1 MLIQSNKLNFVWLS
15 VEMHW
20 RNSAKMSAASSLF
33 LSIDSLWDDCISQ
46 LTRLSDEIRAC
57 HVDQNIN
64 ERKRNSTHWET
75 KTAQFELRWDFF
87 SKQYRFL
94 MTFFC
99 LHIVYVVS
107 CSKIKITGD
116 NSFMSLN
123 DVMENGGYNQS
134 DRPLKAWSR

>member
-57 HVDQNIN
+57 HINQNIN
-64 ERKRNSTHWET
+64 ERKRNSTHWENGSIRIT
-75 KTAQFELRWDFF
+75 LRLLFKTIQIFNDH
-87 SKQYRFL
+87 FL
-94 MTFFC
+94 FMYC
-99 LHIVYVVS
+99 LS

-134 DRPLKAWSR
+134 DRPLRAWSR